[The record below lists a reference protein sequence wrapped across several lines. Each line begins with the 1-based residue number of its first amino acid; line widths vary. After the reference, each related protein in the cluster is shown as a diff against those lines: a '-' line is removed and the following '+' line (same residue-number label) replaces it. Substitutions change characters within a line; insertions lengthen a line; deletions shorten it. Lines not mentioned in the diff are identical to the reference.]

1 MRPAFAG
8 GSIVL
13 AMSSADFVPDKA
25 GVLFF
30 SRGRGY
36 GHAIPDIEI
45 ARALMAL
52 RGDIDLRMVSYASG
66 AKAIANA
73 GLPLIEL
80 ELPELNPITL
90 TTVLAAKLI
99 GWLRPTLVI
108 AHEEFPA
115 MPAAK
120 IFDVPAVFLT
130 DWFIEPDTY
139 PMHALQFADAVF
151 FLDDEGIYKEPAFL
165 KGRVEYLG
173 RFQRDFAYT
182 RQDRPKAR
190 RELGIAEDA
199 FVVSVLP
206 GRFNTEARAPIA
218 DPVLQAFD
226 QLSLPAK
233 HLIWVAGD
241 DAPTLRARTANRP
254 DITVLDFDP
263 QIDRIMVAAD
273 VAITKATRKT
283 TLELESLG
291 IPQIALSSGVNHI
304 DDHRAT
310 RVAGLRLLKTES
322 LTPAG
327 LARQIFTATQA
338 QITTPSPCK
347 HTTPESLA
355 RELAGVTKQAR
366 RNAETG
372 PTASR

>member
-1 MRPAFAG
+1 MRPASAG

-13 AMSSADFVPDKA
+13 AMASAGFHPGKN

-45 ARALMAL
+45 ARALLAL
-52 RGDIDLRMVSYASG
+52 RDDIDLRMVSYASG

-139 PMHALQFADAVF
+139 PMNALQFADAVF
-151 FLDDEGIYKEPAFL
+151 FLDDEGIYEEPAFL

-173 RFQRDFAYT
+173 RFQRAFTYT

-190 RELGIAEDA
+190 RELGIAEDT
-199 FVVSVLP
+199 FVVALLP

-218 DPVLQAFD
+218 DLVLQAFD
-226 QLSLPAK
+226 QLAVPAK
-233 HLIWVAGD
+233 HLIWVAGE
-241 DAPTLRARTANRP
+241 DAPVLRTRTANRP
-254 DITVLDFDP
+254 DVTILDFEP
-263 QIDRIMVAAD
+263 QIDRIMAAAD
-273 VAITKATRKT
+273 VAITKTTRKT

-291 IPQIALSSGVNHI
+291 IPQIALCYGLNPIDEKRLQIVEGAIGAVAAEFDPTRLAALIRNQSNYRDLLTVQFSTSSSEF
-304 DDHRAT
+304 
-310 RVAGLRLLKTES
+310 VAAK
-322 LTPAG
+322 
-327 LARQIFTATQA
+327 LAAFIVHLEC
-338 QITTPSPCK
+338 SD
-347 HTTPESLA
+347 
-355 RELAGVTKQAR
+355 
-366 RNAETG
+366 
-372 PTASR
+372 

>member
-1 MRPAFAG
+1 MHPAFAG

-13 AMSSADFVPDKA
+13 AMASAGFQPGKN

-36 GHAIPDIEI
+36 CHAIPDIEI
-45 ARALMAL
+45 ARALLAL
-52 RGDIDLRMVSYASG
+52 RDDVDLRMVSYASG

-130 DWFIEPDTY
+130 DWFLEPDTY
-139 PMHALQFADAVF
+139 PMHALQFADAVY
-151 FLDDEGIYKEPAFL
+151 FLDDHGIYEEPPFL

-173 RFQRDFAYT
+173 RLQRAFAYT

-190 RELGIAEDA
+190 EELGIVADA
-199 FVVSVLP
+199 LVVAVLP
-206 GRFNTEARAPIA
+206 GRFNTEAHAPIA
-218 DPVLQAFD
+218 DLVLQAFD
-226 QLSLPAK
+226 QLSVPTK
-233 HLIWVAGD
+233 HLLWVAGD

-254 DITVLDFDP
+254 DITILDFEP
-263 QIDRIMVAAD
+263 QIDRVMVAAD
-273 VAITKATRKT
+273 VAITKANRKT
-283 TLELESLG
+283 VLELESFG
-291 IPQIALSSGVNHI
+291 IPQIALAFGLNPIDEKRAKHVSGLTLLAAPQRNSETLSADILGCAVPPPPCVASRGI
-304 DDHRAT
+304 AARALACQLAT
-310 RVAGLRLLKTES
+310 WINRV
-322 LTPAG
+322 
-327 LARQIFTATQA
+327 
-338 QITTPSPCK
+338 TPS
-347 HTTPESLA
+347 
-355 RELAGVTKQAR
+355 G
-366 RNAETG
+366 
-372 PTASR
+372 AS